1 MIPRRQRHTDG
12 LWEYKIRVT
21 GRIAVFVGS
30 SLLVRPVWLRGRALS
45 SCDLCLCS
53 ALHLAC
59 AGRHAAC
66 VEILLRS
73 GLRDAPDVTGTPAQQ
88 LTHSTDVLQCFGH
101 SVTAFPS
108 KGDET
113 LLNRH
118 QVQ

>member
-1 MIPRRQRHTDG
+1 MVGISDLCNRKNR
-12 LWEYKIRVT
+12 Y
-21 GRIAVFVGS
+21 FVRS
-30 SLLVRPVWLRGRALS
+30 SLLARPVLLRGRALS
-45 SCDLCLCS
+45 SCDLCLRS

-66 VEILLRS
+66 VECLLQL
-73 GLRDAPDVTGTPAQQ
+73 GLRATPDVTGTPAQQ
-88 LTHSTDVLQCFGH
+88 LTHSTDVLQCSGH